1 MYNHIGSQLSF
12 KCWCFFNKSASTI
25 VIKGMWYWYWPV
37 RLIHCDGYVTWKWQL
52 IITCQARSYRHVSQQ
67 TINMY
72 TVQINTI
79 QPCAQMQVYQFK
91 CLKVFWHSLAPHSL
105 LIFFI
110 TRTHVPST
118 NENGLCV
125 SITILASVL
134 NKNPNLLRQLGC
146 VIWGN
151 IILWKCLSAVCKK

>member
-79 QPCAQMQVYQFK
+79 QACAQMQVYQFK

-105 LIFFI
+105 LICFYHKNTCTKYKWEWTLCVHHYFSQCI
-110 TRTHVPST
+110 KQKPQFTASA
-118 NENGLCV
+118 GLCHMGEHNFMEM
-125 SITILASVL
+125 SF
-134 NKNPNLLRQLGC
+134 C
-146 VIWGN
+146 
-151 IILWKCLSAVCKK
+151 CM